1 MPLYMVIMGMYT
13 VLTAFILYV
22 IISNVFQSK
31 NVWDQ
36 IMAIIC
42 IVPFAMRLLFIK

>member
-1 MPLYMVIMGMYT
+1 MPLYMVVMGLYT

-22 IISNVFQSK
+22 IVSNVLQSR
-31 NVWDQ
+31 NVWEQ

-42 IVPFAMRLLFIK
+42 IVPFAMRVLFIK